1 MAALPESLPDPPLA
15 PPAGGGM
22 GGSSRIGD
30 AWYAFRRNSRALA
43 ALAVLL
49 VWVVLAVGAPLFA
62 AADPYRGGPD
72 ALLPPASPG
81 HWLGTDHLGRDI
93 WAQLIYGARVSL
105 TIGVATAL
113 ASVSLG
119 IVVGSLAG
127 YFGGWVDG
135 LLMRV
140 AEFFQVLPRF
150 VLALV
155 IVALFGGGLWKLI
168 VVIAVLAWP
177 QTARVVR
184 AQFLSL
190 REAGFVEA
198 ARLGG
203 MDTLG
208 LITREIWPN
217 ALTPV
222 IVLVSL
228 EMASAILI
236 EAGLG
241 FFGLGDP
248 NLVSWGSMLN
258 AAQAYLRQAW
268 WMAVMPGLAISSVVL
283 ALNVVGD
290 GINDALNPR
299 LRESA

>member
-1 MAALPESLPDPPLA
+1 MAALPETLPGQA
-15 PPAGGGM
+15 
-22 GGSSRIGD
+22 SRLSD
-30 AWYAFRRNSRALA
+30 AWYAFRRNRRAVVGLV
-43 ALAVLL
+43 VLL
-49 VWVVLAVGAPLFA
+49 TWTVLAIGAPLFA
-62 AADPYRGGPD
+62 GADPYRGGPD
-72 ALLPPASPG
+72 ALLPPGSPD
-81 HWLGTDHLGRDI
+81 HWLGTDNLGRDI
-93 WAQLIYGARVSL
+93 WAQLVYGARVSL
-105 TIGVATAL
+105 TIGAATAL
-113 ASVSLG
+113 VSVALG
-119 IVVGSLAG
+119 IAVGSLAG
-127 YFGGWVDG
+127 YFGGRVDG
-135 LLMRV
+135 MLMRF

-168 VVIAVLAWP
+168 IVIAVLSWP

-190 REAGFVEA
+190 RGAGFVEA

-258 AAQAYLRQAW
+258 AAQGYLRQAW
-268 WMAVMPGLAISSVVL
+268 WMAVMPGLAILSVVL
-283 ALNVVGD
+283 SLNVVGD
-290 GINDALNPR
+290 GLNDALNPR
-299 LRESA
+299 LREAA